1 MILARTRLS
10 GCDSE
15 RGHEFGRPGRK
26 RYDEA
31 VGLACERQGPV
42 AAEQLDSSYFVGI
55 VSASLRQRPDRQP
68 AVRRPR
74 QRERVERA
82 ALDSEPNV
90 LRRVWTRRVFV
101 EIARTLHV
109 GLPLTERSRPENRL
123 AIDGHPGRQF
133 RED

>member
-42 AAEQLDSSYFVGI
+42 AAEQLDASYFVGI
-55 VSASLRQRPDRQP
+55 VSASLCQRPDRPP
-68 AVRRPR
+68 ALICPR
-74 QRERVERA
+74 KRDPVERA
-82 ALDSEPNV
+82 ALGREPNV
-90 LRRVWTRRVFV
+90 LCRVWTRRVFV
-101 EIARTLHV
+101 EIA
-109 GLPLTERSRPENRL
+109 
-123 AIDGHPGRQF
+123 
-133 RED
+133 